1 MKSKKNNNIE
11 ISEKQ
16 VPEKEKLAL
25 LEHQRCSEQL
35 VEVEPPKE
43 QEQKPKKVLTES
55 QLEALAKA
63 RIKAQERKQELK
75 ELNAKSKGLKE
86 QKLKADAA
94 EFDRLQQKKELDE
107 TVKKIEVSNPPPPRS
122 STVGASGDYPK
133 KFERRIKKII
143 YESDDD
149 EESLEEVIVK
159 RKSKP
164 KTKESSYEQ
173 LANMSVEQQIKNKLQ
188 QEKIT
193 CFFNQLTGKKY

>member
-1 MKSKKNNNIE
+1 MKSKNNNNNIE

-35 VEVEPPKE
+35 VEVETKE
-43 QEQKPKKVLTES
+43 EQKPKKVLTES

-63 RIKAQERKQELK
+63 RVKAQERKQELK

-86 QKLKADAA
+86 EKLKADAA
-94 EFDRLQQKKELDE
+94 EFDRLQQADAQRRGMKKELDE
-107 TVKKIEVSNPPPPRS
+107 IVQNIEVKNIKPTPER
-122 STVGASGDYPK
+122 K
-133 KFERRIKKII
+133 KKIKKII
-143 YESDDD
+143 YEDETD
-149 EESLEEVIVK
+149 EESVEEVIIK
-159 RKSKP
+159 RKP
-164 KTKESSYEQ
+164 KVKETPAQPSYEQ

>member
-43 QEQKPKKVLTES
+43 QEQKPKKVLNES
-55 QLEALAKA
+55 QLQALAKA

-86 QKLKADAA
+86 EKLKADAA
-94 EFDRLQQKKELDE
+94 EFDRLQQADAQRRGMKKELDE
-107 TVKKIEVSNPPPPRS
+107 IVQNIEVKNIKPTPER
-122 STVGASGDYPK
+122 K
-133 KFERRIKKII
+133 KKIKKII
-143 YESDDD
+143 YEDETD
-149 EESLEEVIVK
+149 EESVEEVIIK
-159 RKSKP
+159 RKP
-164 KTKESSYEQ
+164 KVKETPAQPSYEQ